1 MARIALIV
9 GSLSQQSINRSIANH
24 MFRSAPQ
31 GMETEEI
38 RIEDLPLYVAGWRA
52 FATPDGYLVEFC
64 SGQQK
69 GVGTSRSGLE

>member
-9 GSLSQQSINRSIANH
+9 GSLSQQSINRNIANH

-38 RIEDLPLYVAGWRA
+38 
-52 FATPDGYLVEFC
+52 
-64 SGQQK
+64 
-69 GVGTSRSGLE
+69 